1 MQTRLKLLVA
11 VLAFTLVA
19 SSHPAWAADEATQM
33 QALMENADA
42 PVQMDT
48 MEIKGVAASVPA
60 IPANLPASSE
70 GVSATQI
77 DESVNAVSSGE
88 VLKYLPSVHVRE
100 RFSGDVNGGLA
111 IRMTGVNQ
119 SAENIVYADG
129 MLLSNF
135 LNNSCCPGP
144 RWGMVTPEE
153 IDRVDVVYGPFSA
166 LYPGNAEGGVVLV
179 STHMPRK
186 FEAHAKVDALSENFN
201 LYGTDKNYSGL
212 HGAAELGDKVGNWS
226 FWVNVDRLDN
236 TSHPTDFVVASAKK
250 GAPATAGHYTV
261 VNGAVTDLT
270 LNNAPRVIT
279 GSLST
284 DHTVK
289 DDVKIKLGYDFSPT
303 IRATYTFDNWKNT
316 SNKTTDSYLTD
327 AATGNVIYGTGGTG
341 VYQYVRINGQDYTA
355 APTGS
360 NELQDFSMHGLSVK
374 SDMGGKW
381 DWGVVASL
389 FNYDKDALR
398 TSGSASGT
406 TPAALATGGTIN
418 FTDGTGWRNL
428 DLRGEFRPDGDRKSE
443 HQLSFGYHTNTY
455 VTKSDTYNL
464 VTGTNW
470 LTDATGAKTLS
481 SRGKT
486 ETQAIYLQDAW
497 QLAPAWQLVGGG
509 RLEHWQAFDG
519 RNFTTANGTVAY
531 QRSAVSAFSPKFALS
546 YQVNQDL
553 ILRASLGR
561 ANRFPTVQELFANT
575 GITDLSTGAAAT
587 AVVLATLP
595 APYNTQLN
603 NNPNLKPEVDDA
615 WEFTAEKIIEHGVWR
630 NSIFGEEKKGALISQ
645 ANTTTLPGFSISGT
659 QNVDKIRSY
668 GFESAF
674 QTKDMLIHGLDL
686 SGSVAYIHS
695 MIVSDVANPL
705 LENTVQPL
713 IPMWRGSLVATY
725 HASKKLSC
733 TLADRFS
740 GRQHSGLFNTTTKA
754 YPDPNPNVYGGRSTF
769 NVLDA
774 KVLYK
779 VNKQWSASA
788 GVNNIGNVKYF
799 TLYPYAQRTLFA
811 SLKFDL

>member
-1 MQTRLKLLVA
+1 MHTNLKPVLVA
-11 VLAFTLVA
+11 LAFLLA
-19 SSHPAWAADEATQM
+19 ANSHAVWAAEENSA
-33 QALMENADA
+33 AAAGNADA

-48 MEIKGVAASVPA
+48 MDIKGMASVPA
-60 IPANLPASSE
+60 VPVNLPASSE
-70 GVSATQI
+70 GVTATQI
-77 DESVNAVSSGE
+77 DESINAVSSGE

-153 IDRVDVVYGPFSA
+153 IDRVDVIYGPFSA
-166 LYPGNAEGGVVLV
+166 LYPGNAEGGVVLM

-186 FEAHAKVDALSENFN
+186 FEAHAKVDVLSENFS
-201 LYGTDKNYSGL
+201 LYGTGKNFSGL
-212 HGAAELGDKVGNWS
+212 HGAAELGNKVGNWS

-236 TSHPTDFVVASAKK
+236 NSHPTDFVVASAKS
-250 GAPATAGHYTV
+250 GAAATAGHYTT

-270 LNNAPRVIT
+270 LNNVPRVIT

-303 IRATYTFDNWKNT
+303 VRATYTFDNWQNT

-327 AATGNVIYGTGGTG
+327 ATGNTIYGTGGTG
-341 VYQYVRINGQDYTA
+341 VYQYVRINGKDYTA

-360 NELQDFSMHGLSVK
+360 SELQDFSMHGISVK
-374 SDMGGKW
+374 SDTGGKW

-389 FNYDKDALR
+389 FNYDKDVLR

-406 TPAALATGGTIN
+406 TPAAAATGGTIN
-418 FTDGTGWRNL
+418 FTDGTGWQNL
-428 DLRGEFRPDGDRKSE
+428 DLRGEFKPDGDRKSK
-443 HQLSFGYHTNTY
+443 HQLSFGYHTDTY

-464 VTGTNW
+464 VTGTSW
-470 LTDATGAKTLS
+470 LTDATGAKTSS

-497 QLAPAWQLVGGG
+497 QLAPDWQLVGGG
-509 RLEHWQAFDG
+509 RLEQWQAFDG
-519 RNFTTANGTVAY
+519 SNYTTANGTVTY
-531 QRSAVSAFSPKFALS
+531 QKSTVSAFSPKFALS
-546 YQVNQDL
+546 YQANQDL
-553 ILRASLGR
+553 TLRASLGR

-587 AVVLATLP
+587 SLVLATLP
-595 APYNTQLN
+595 APYNTQMN

-615 WEFTAEKIIEHGVWR
+615 WEFTAERFFEKGVWR
-630 NSIFGEEKKGALISQ
+630 NSLFGEEKKGALISQ
-645 ANTTTLPGFSISGT
+645 ANTTTLPGFSISST
-659 QNVDKIRSY
+659 QNVDKVRSY
-668 GFESAF
+668 GFESSF
-674 QTKDMLIHGLDL
+674 QTKNALLRGLDL

-695 MIVSDVANPL
+695 MIVADAANPL

-725 HASKKLSC
+725 HASDKLSY

-788 GVNNIGNVKYF
+788 GVNNIVNIKYF

-811 SLKFDL
+811 GLKFDL